1 MRTTSNTTSSS
12 SAWLS
17 ICSGCWATHSTAL
30 VSCGIEGSHGKKMS
44 FNGWISTIG
53 RQHDHKDTATG
64 GAADAAAL
72 NPLVEKKGGRS
83 HVWKYFVFA
92 TDDKSN
98 IIDHQKPTCKRCRL
112 KKTTNQTPKQT
123 MVPDAFEQ
131 QKYDKK
137 ARKLNRAVA
146 EFTCMD

>member
-1 MRTTSNTTSSS
+1 MFIITSSNTTPQSLNWRYSC
-12 SAWLS
+12 LTY
-17 ICSGCWATHSTAL
+17 IPAL
-30 VSCGIEGSHGKKMS
+30 ASKQGKLLDCDSWSK
-44 FNGWISTIG
+44 
-53 RQHDHKDTATG
+53 HKDTATG

-83 HVWKYFVFA
+83 LVWKYFVFA
-92 TDDKSN
+92 TDDKGN
-98 IIDHQKPTCKRCRL
+98 IIDHQKPICKRCRL

-146 EFTCMD
+146 EFICMD

>member
-1 MRTTSNTTSSS
+1 MC
-12 SAWLS
+12 A
-17 ICSGCWATHSTAL
+17 
-30 VSCGIEGSHGKKMS
+30 
-44 FNGWISTIG
+44 
-53 RQHDHKDTATG
+53 HKDTATG

-83 HVWKYFVFA
+83 HFSLKRRKYIELNK
-92 TDDKSN
+92 TP
-98 IIDHQKPTCKRCRL
+98 QRPTPRFNESSSSCRL
-112 KKTTNQTPKQT
+112 RKTTNQTPKQT

>member
-1 MRTTSNTTSSS
+1 MSINYRGSGLCGCDATTTEN
-12 SAWLS
+12 LR
-17 ICSGCWATHSTAL
+17 
-30 VSCGIEGSHGKKMS
+30 M
-44 FNGWISTIG
+44 
-53 RQHDHKDTATG
+53 HKDTATG

-92 TDDKSN
+92 ADDKGN